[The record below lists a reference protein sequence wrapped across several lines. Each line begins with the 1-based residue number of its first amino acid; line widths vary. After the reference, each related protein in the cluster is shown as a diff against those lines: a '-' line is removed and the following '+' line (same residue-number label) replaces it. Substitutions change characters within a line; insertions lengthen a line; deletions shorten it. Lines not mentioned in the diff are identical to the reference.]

1 MSNTVR
7 LDVGAVSTITIDRPD
22 AMNALTLETIDDLR
36 DALTSIEDEA
46 RAVVLTGAGDDAFV
60 AGGDLSFMRD
70 LDAEAA
76 ADFAERGHRLCE
88 AVETFPAPVIAAING
103 YAFGAGLELA
113 LACDLRVASERAILG
128 EPEVDL
134 GVMPGFGGTQRLP
147 RHVGDETARR
157 LLFFGDRIDA
167 QDALECDLVGDVVAH
182 TELEAY
188 VVDLA
193 EELADKPPGALRATK
208 EALTARFE
216 TTLSDGLAR
225 ERELFAERFGTREQ
239 REGMSAFL
247 EDREPDFE

>member
-1 MSNTVR
+1 MSSTVR
-7 LDVGAVSTITIDRPD
+7 LDAGAVSTITIDRPD

-36 DALTSIEDEA
+36 DALTSVEGEA
-46 RAVVLTGAGDDAFV
+46 GAVVLTGAGDDAFV

-70 LDAEAA
+70 LDADGA

-88 AVETFPAPVIAAING
+88 AVEAFPAPVIAAING

-147 RHVGDETARR
+147 RHVGDEMARR

-167 QDALECDLVGDVVAH
+167 QDALECGLVGDVVAH
-182 TELEAY
+182 AELETYATGLAE
-188 VVDLA
+188 DLA
-193 EELADKPPGALRATK
+193 EKPAGALRATK
-208 EALTARFE
+208 EALNARFE

-239 REGMSAFL
+239 REGMTAFL
-247 EDREPDFE
+247 EDREPEFE